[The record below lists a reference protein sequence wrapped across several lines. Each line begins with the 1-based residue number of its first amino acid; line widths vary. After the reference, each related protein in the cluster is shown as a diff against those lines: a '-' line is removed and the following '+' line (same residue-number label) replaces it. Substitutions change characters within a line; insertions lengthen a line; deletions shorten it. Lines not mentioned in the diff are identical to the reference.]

1 MILVPFISAM
11 RPRVIC
17 KGTSEE
23 YVKQKKDDVGLCD
36 AKKGLPKVNSTV
48 VFNGFLMYSECSG
61 L

>member
-36 AKKGLPKVNSTV
+36 ANRSAESE
-48 VFNGFLMYSECSG
+48 FNGCVQRFFDVF
-61 L
+61 